1 MDHYYSGVTE
11 RIGQWRQV
19 IIGHLVLYFEVPIN
33 LDAGPLTYL
42 IFIFQVIFINLQWE
56 LCFRVMCLAEL
67 VTLGIGVIVVTWF
80 VVSVVANYCLSENWF
95 SYSKS

>member
-1 MDHYYSGVTE
+1 FRRWSVNLPNSHISSDIHKSIM
-11 RIGQWRQV
+11 
-19 IIGHLVLYFEVPIN
+19 EV
-33 LDAGPLTYL
+33 Y
-42 IFIFQVIFINLQWE
+42 
-56 LCFRVMCLAEL
+56 FRVMCLAEL